1 MRYKVVHRLRSVSRY
16 NHGAGAGLLRETIG
30 SVSKRRGMETK
41 FNVFE
46 ILQIAEQIEHKGAK
60 FYLKAAEAFTDPQ
73 IRDLYYRLATWKA
86 KHEKVWARMRKRF
99 SEKTGEFG
107 TFDPDNYVLSNPQVM
122 SGLTWFGT
130 KQDGVNRLTGKENR
144 RQILKDAI
152 RRAHEVIIFYR
163 GLKDFTRDP
172 ATEQVLD
179 RIIRE
184 EDRQIGFLM
193 DELKS
198 AAP

>member
-1 MRYKVVHRLRSVSRY
+1 MPGHSGGRRLLERLGLQRGSWIKRLGSGSRE
-16 NHGAGAGLLRETIG
+16 HG
-30 SVSKRRGMETK
+30 VETK

-46 ILQIAEQIEHKGAK
+46 ILQIAEQVERKGAK
-60 FYLKAAEAFTDPQ
+60 FYLRTAELFDDPSL
-73 IRDLYYRLATWKA
+73 RDIYYRLATWKA
-86 KHEKVWARMRKRF
+86 KHEKIWARMRKRF

-122 SGLTWFGT
+122 SGLTGSST
-130 KQDGVNRLTGKENR
+130 KLDAPNRLTGRENR

-152 RRAHEVIIFYR
+152 RRANEVIIFYH
-163 GLKDFTRDP
+163 GLKDFARDP
-172 ATEQVLD
+172 ASQQMLD

-184 EDRQIGFLM
+184 EDREIGFLQ

-198 AAP
+198 ATP